1 MNAFDG
7 TFTDAELKRNLRRF
21 VGIDDGSDNLDL
33 DKQDLQLKIGRII
46 RIYPC
51 NDMVWVKL
59 RDKPHNYRF
68 QMERYIKPRY
78 YPSNNPHS
86 GYRKH

>member
-46 RIYPC
+46 RI
-51 NDMVWVKL
+51 
-59 RDKPHNYRF
+59 
-68 QMERYIKPRY
+68 
-78 YPSNNPHS
+78 
-86 GYRKH
+86 